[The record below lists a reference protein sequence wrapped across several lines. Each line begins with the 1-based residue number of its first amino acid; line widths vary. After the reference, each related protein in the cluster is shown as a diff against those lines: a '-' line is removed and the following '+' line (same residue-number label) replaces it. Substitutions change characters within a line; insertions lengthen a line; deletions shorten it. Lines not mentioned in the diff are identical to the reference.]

1 MPQRKNGLS
10 AYRDDHCLEASRIKD
25 MNMHPNGKSRF
36 SFVPFLTLLFIV
48 WQGTGLLARADVST
62 ATWNVRDSGAKGDGK
77 TLDTVPIQKA
87 IDDCSSKGGGTV
99 IFPAGNYLIGTLYLK
114 SDVTLN
120 IQANAEIVGTTQLAE
135 YGNDTGI
142 SPYYPEDLDKCL
154 IYAKDAKNI
163 TLTGAGSING
173 GFPGNE
179 KPVPAPGANRRD
191 ASARPML
198 IRFDGCENIRLDSIK
213 LYGSSSWCMHFAR
226 SEKIVLANLDVPNK
240 HQDGVDFESCEDA
253 QVTGCH
259 FVTGDDCIAIL
270 ASHNQICRD
279 IAITNC
285 TMQSRCAAIRLGP
298 LSYGDIQN
306 VTASHCQFTQC
317 LLGGVKIGMYEGGTI
332 SKCSFTDLQMDQ
344 VTCPILIFL
353 GTFYEVGAV
362 TDRRPQMPVGH
373 IDDLTFSN
381 IKATAIMRSPQSPDS
396 NSVMF
401 FQGYPGTDIENI
413 ALNHVEMTF
422 PGGGTAA
429 QAERRT
435 LVDMDKIDPN
445 KDGYWTDHKTTFGIA
460 PAAALY
466 ARHVHNLTLNDVKF
480 SILAPDAR
488 AAVFLNQTSDV
499 KLDGVNITGVPGDP
513 ISPASLLVLNSQNVT
528 AQNSQGNPA
537 ASTFLSAE
545 GSATKSIVLKNVDFH
560 GIAHPIATTNEAAL
574 DEIQTTTTTGNP

>member
-1 MPQRKNGLS
+1 
-10 AYRDDHCLEASRIKD
+10 
-25 MNMHPNGKSRF
+25 MNMNPNRKSQFR
-36 SFVPFLTLLFIV
+36 FVPFLTLLLIV
-48 WQGTGLLARADVST
+48 WQGTNSLARADVPT
-62 ATWNVRDSGAKGDGK
+62 TTWNVRDKGAKGDGATSD
-77 TLDTVPIQKA
+77 TLPIQQT
-87 IDDCSSKGGGTV
+87 IDSCSSSGGGTV
-99 IFPAGNYLIGTLYLK
+99 VFPAGNYLIGNLYLK
-114 SDVTLN
+114 SNVTLN
-120 IQANAEIVGTTQLAE
+120 LQANAEIVGTTHLAE

-163 TLTGAGSING
+163 TVTGAGSING
-173 GFPGNE
+173 GFAGGE
-179 KPVPAPGANRRD
+179 KPVPAPGATRRE

-198 IRFDGCENIRLDSIK
+198 IRFDGCENIRMDSIK

-226 SEKIVLANLDVPNK
+226 SKNIVLANLDVPNK
-240 HQDGVDFESCEDA
+240 HQDGVDFESCENA

-279 IAITNC
+279 ITITNC

-306 VTASHCQFTQC
+306 VSASHCQFSDC
-317 LLGGVKIGMYEGGTI
+317 YLGGVKIGMYEGGTI
-332 SKCSFTDLQMDQ
+332 SNCRFTDLQMDH
-344 VTCPILIFL
+344 VTCPILVFL

-362 TDRRPQMPVGH
+362 TNRRPQMPVGH
-373 IDDLTFSN
+373 IHDLTFSN
-381 IKATAIMRSPQSPDS
+381 IKATTFIRSAGNPDG

-413 ALNHVEMTF
+413 TLNHVQMTF
-422 PGGGTAA
+422 PGGGTAP
-429 QAERRT
+429 QAARRN
-435 LVDMDKIDPN
+435 LVDMDKIDPY

-466 ARHVHNLTLNDVKF
+466 ARHVHNLKLNDVKF

-488 AAVFLNQTSDV
+488 AAVFLNQASDV
-499 KLDGVNITGVPGDP
+499 TLDGFNVSGAPGDP
-513 ISPASLLVLNSQNVT
+513 VASSTLLVLNSQAVT

-537 ASTFLSAE
+537 ASAFLSAE
-545 GSATKSIVLKNVDFH
+545 GAATKSIILKNVDFH
-560 GIAHPIATTNEAAL
+560 GIAQPIV
-574 DEIQTTTTTGNP
+574 TGNGALPQEIHTITTAGNP